1 MASAANSVI
10 SLCSTPA
17 DVLEKV
23 KTNDPSPLTTSQLQ
37 DILPRA
43 LHTDEVISGEKQELM
58 GHECA
63 CEEMHNSEITAN
75 EKWRLKKPAD
85 KEPSSTFS
93 GPEVTEIQSK
103 GQSNVSVWASI
114 GGRPVKALVASGA
127 ALSVVSEA
135 LARTG
140 HASENR
146 FNEAPGITSVR
157 TASGEELHVLGG
169 LRWNL
174 QLVRR
179 LICLRPM
186 WYVG

>member
-23 KTNDPSPLTTSQLQ
+23 KTTDPSPLTSQLQ
-37 DILPRA
+37 DILPHA
-43 LHTDEVISGEKQELM
+43 LHTNEVIAGEKQELM

-63 CEEMHNSEITAN
+63 CEDAKITAN